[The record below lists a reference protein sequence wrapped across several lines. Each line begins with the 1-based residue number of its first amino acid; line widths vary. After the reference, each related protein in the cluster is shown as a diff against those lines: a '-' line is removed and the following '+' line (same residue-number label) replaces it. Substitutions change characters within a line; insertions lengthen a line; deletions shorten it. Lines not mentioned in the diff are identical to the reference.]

1 MWLTIIGIAA
11 NAKQSDWAA
20 KPDPEVYLSALQNHD
35 FLGEGGAYMT
45 GHMSYITLVV
55 RTAGNPADLAPAVKQ
70 TVWSIDR
77 NLPISDVQTMDRVVA
92 DATAQPRFEMLLL
105 GVFAVIAL
113 VLAAVGIYGVI
124 SYSVSRRTREIGI
137 RIALG
142 ASRTDVLR
150 MVVRQAIVQALAG
163 AAVGLAGALLVSR
176 LMARMLYGVQPTD
189 PITFG
194 GVAII
199 LVLAALFASCVPARR
214 ATRIEPMIALRN
226 E

>member
-1 MWLTIIGIAA
+1 
-11 NAKQSDWAA
+11 
-20 KPDPEVYLSALQNHD
+20 
-35 FLGEGGAYMT
+35 
-45 GHMSYITLVV
+45 MS
-55 RTAGNPADLAPAVKQ
+55 NPADMAPAVKQ

-77 NLPISDVQTMDRVVA
+77 NLPISDVLTMDRVVA
-92 DATAQPRFEMLLL
+92 DANAQPRFEMLLL
-105 GVFAVIAL
+105 GVFAAIAL

-137 RIALG
+137 RISLG

-163 AAVGLAGALLVSR
+163 AVAGLAGALVVSR
-176 LMARMLYGVQPTD
+176 LIAKMLYGVQPTD

-194 GVAII
+194 GVAI
-199 LVLAALFASCVPARR
+199 VLALAAMLAAFVPARR
-214 ATRIEPMIALRN
+214 AARIEPMIALRN